1 MFISCP
7 GSCSYSS
14 AAAAAAGI
22 SPPIILIL
30 NSILLLLHHLLSTF
44 SWQIQINST
53 VVNIWCSEI
62 YAFSLLNFAEMVLFE
77 KLNNW

>member
-14 AAAAAAGI
+14 AAAAAGI
-22 SPPIILIL
+22 SPPIILLL
-30 NSILLLLHHLLSTF
+30 NSILLLHHLLSTF